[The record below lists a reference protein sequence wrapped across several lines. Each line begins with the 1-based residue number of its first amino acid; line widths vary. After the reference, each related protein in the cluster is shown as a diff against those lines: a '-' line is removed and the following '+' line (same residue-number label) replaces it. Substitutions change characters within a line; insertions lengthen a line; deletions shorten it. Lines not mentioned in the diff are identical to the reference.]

1 LNKRL
6 YNWCRK
12 LRLSINNAYEVG
24 VYYPENCTLR
34 DFIKDGVNCTLIEA
48 DPACTE
54 KLKES
59 FRDNRNVKIINKA
72 VWDKNESVTLYRTGS
87 STFIEGIPGS
97 PAVINDNY
105 ALNDEDKFQVEG
117 IRFSSIDNGKIDLL
131 SVDIEGAEWYVLE
144 YLTSRPVVI
153 SLEMQAGLYRNP
165 FYKQITAWL
174 GENGYRLWYKNDTD
188 NVYIKKGIVKFRFID
203 LVQLYFH
210 NFWES
215 AKQEI
220 NFLKKKIKKALR

>member
-1 LNKRL
+1 M
-6 YNWCRK
+6 K

-24 VYYPENCTLR
+24 VYNPENCSLR

-48 DPACTE
+48 DPVCAE
-54 KLKES
+54 KLRENFKDS
-59 FRDNRNVKIINKA
+59 RNVKIISKA
-72 VWDKNESVTLYRTGS
+72 VWDKSETVTLYRAGS

-105 ALNDEDKFQVEG
+105 ALNDGDKFQVEG
-117 IRFSSIDNGKIDLL
+117 IEFSSIDDGRIDLL
-131 SVDIEGAEWYVLE
+131 SIDIEGAEWYVLKH
-144 YLTSRPVVI
+144 LTSRPAVI

-174 GENGYRLWYKNDTD
+174 GENGYRLWFKNDTD
-188 NVYIKKGIVKFRFID
+188 NVYIKKGMVKFGFIY
-203 LVQLYFH
+203 LIQLFFH
-210 NFWES
+210 NLRES
-215 AKQEI
+215 SIQKI